1 MNRNAYLRKFRAF
14 VQKKCSKVSNIRAK
28 KCTFAAKVRAK
39 KCDYG
44 KKRHQTAPCM
54 EAKEKS

>member
-14 VQKKCSKVSNIRAK
+14 VQKNVVKCRI
-28 KCTFAAKVRAK
+28 FVRK
-39 KCDYG
+39 SVPLQQKFVQKCDYG